1 MRGFVDELKS
11 NINQLKHDAGLRLAL
26 RKGMRPKSVQDGPL
40 PVEFDF
46 YVSSEKGLFQVG
58 PSGILRL
65 SSIPMYGVALTDSH
79 VYMAGQIHKR
89 SVVLRGETIGHEP
102 LNMRN
107 PSILYETMAQGYNE
121 RIHQINH
128 GMGSIWVAN
137 TGRNSILQID
147 PASGE
152 VTTEIWPFT
161 DDFSQKI
168 IADQNHINSV
178 HAYGDFIV
186 FTAYTA
192 GDGSLIG
199 VIDHDMNVTGFRHEN
214 MGIHDIYLEPG
225 NFYFCDTF
233 GDRDSEFG
241 GTLITRDGPYAPDI
255 FEKPP
260 GYITRGLVKSGNQL
274 VIGHSHKGTRSQRFK
289 GNGSLL
295 LFNDD
300 VFHSEIQMP
309 CAQIYQMVRSDGLN
323 FDESN
328 KCMKLPEA
336 IGMFTEHLGSPV
348 FSKKADCTNYRE
360 PSEGLQGRLWRM
372 PYG

>member
-1 MRGFVDELKS
+1 MRGFVEQLKS
-11 NINQLKHDAGLRLAL
+11 NIKQLKHDVGCRLAL
-26 RKGMRPKSVQDGPL
+26 RRGIRPKSVRDGPL
-40 PVEFDF
+40 PLEFDF
-46 YVSSEKGLFQVG
+46 YVSSEKGLFHVD
-58 PSGILRL
+58 SNGIRRL
-65 SSIPMYGVALTDSH
+65 SSIPMYGVALTEDH
-79 VYMAGQIHKR
+79 VFMAGQIHKR
-89 SVVLRGETIGHEP
+89 SVVLRGDRRRNEP
-102 LNMRN
+102 LEMRN
-107 PSILYETMAQGYNE
+107 PTILYETMAQGYNE

-128 GMGSIWVAN
+128 GMESIWVAN

-152 VTTEIWPFT
+152 VTREIWPFT

-199 VIDHDMNVTGFRHEN
+199 VIDADMNVTGFRHEN
-214 MGIHDIYLEPG
+214 MGIHDIYLEPD

-233 GDRDSEFG
+233 GNRDSEFG
-241 GTLITRDGPYAPDI
+241 GSLITRNGPYAPEI
-255 FEKPP
+255 FQKPP
-260 GYITRGLVKSGNQL
+260 GYITRGIAKSGNQL

-295 LFNDD
+295 LFIEDE
-300 VFHSEIQMP
+300 FHSEIQMP

-323 FDESN
+323 FDGSTQS
-328 KCMKLPEA
+328 MKLSEV
-336 IGMFTEHLGSPV
+336 IGMFTEHLGSPIY
-348 FSKKADCTNYRE
+348 SKPADCMDYRQVSKGS
-360 PSEGLQGRLWRM
+360 PGRLWRM